1 VVSLDKVEEHLG
13 ERGGEPATIYVET
26 DLGDPAAVA
35 RLAQF
40 RTDIAALDAN
50 GLAVT
55 GTGQTFVEGSVLE
68 VIDDV
73 WGSPLTTDGISQVL
87 GVELSDTNGDGIP
100 DDASQLAAVYAYTRT
115 AGIAADTTRFL
126 QTPND
131 VRQRIWTS
139 EDGTETATTFTVA
152 LTNTRR
158 QESVVDARN
167 AIAPVID
174 ELRADLSAM
183 DGGSVVELTG
193 GPIVRQEGLNA
204 VSRALQYSLPI
215 AVILCFLIAAL
226 FMRSVRF
233 AAVSI
238 VPILITVALLY
249 GFMELAGYSINIVTA
264 TIGAVSIGIGID
276 FAIHFTMRYREEL
289 QNGDSLEGAVRRT
302 GEGTGIALL
311 SSAVSSAAGF
321 FILAFAP
328 MPMFASYGLLT
339 AVMISMAAIA
349 TLLVLP
355 SLLLVVTKE
364 PAESASTAEQT
375 PGSEVAT
382 AL

>member
-1 VVSLDKVEEHLG
+1 
-13 ERGGEPATIYVET
+13 
-26 DLGDPAAVA
+26 
-35 RLAQF
+35 
-40 RTDIAALDAN
+40 
-50 GLAVT
+50 
-55 GTGQTFVEGSVLE
+55 
-68 VIDDV
+68 
-73 WGSPLTTDGISQVL
+73 
-87 GVELSDTNGDGIP
+87 
-100 DDASQLAAVYAYTRT
+100 
-115 AGIAADTTRFL
+115 
-126 QTPND
+126 
-131 VRQRIWTS
+131 
-139 EDGTETATTFTVA
+139 
-152 LTNTRR
+152 
-158 QESVVDARN
+158 
-167 AIAPVID
+167 
-174 ELRADLSAM
+174 
-183 DGGSVVELTG
+183 
-193 GPIVRQEGLNA
+193 
-204 VSRALQYSLPI
+204 
-215 AVILCFLIAAL
+215 VILCFLIAAL